1 MAQPIPDLW
10 PEIEQSR
17 EVPPVAILREQA
29 ALLGKKTN
37 HLLEGRVGT
46 AVTPEG
52 RFVHSF
58 YIVAPA
64 LDDYTYK
71 LFEIEHG
78 ANPYPVEAAGLERP
92 GALPHVGPACEADEV
107 EFMSPVNIGVSL
119 ESEQE
124 LLDHIRK
131 ILNSD
136 GTKRVIGNLL
146 AQIKATS

>member
-10 PEIEQSR
+10 PEIEQSQV
-17 EVPPVAILREQA
+17 VPPVAILREQA

-37 HLLEGRVGT
+37 HLLEGRVITRPTGD
-46 AVTPEG
+46 G
-52 RFVHSF
+52 RFTHLF
-58 YIVAPA
+58 CIVAPA

-71 LFEIEHG
+71 LFEIVHG
-78 ANPYPVEAAGLERP
+78 ANQYPVEAAGLERP
-92 GALPHVGPACEADEV
+92 GDLPRIGPAIVHLA
-107 EFMSPVNIGVSL
+107 
-119 ESEQE
+119 SEQE

-136 GTKRVIGNLL
+136 GTKRVIGSLL

>member
-10 PEIEQSR
+10 PEIEQSQV
-17 EVPPVAILREQA
+17 VPPVAILRGQA

-37 HLLEGRVGT
+37 HLLEGRVVSTSTGY
-46 AVTPEG
+46 G
-52 RFVHSF
+52 FFVHSF

-71 LFEIEHG
+71 LFEISHG
-78 ANPYPVEAAGLERP
+78 ADPYPVLVPGLPHR
-92 GALPHVGPACEADEV
+92 GALGYGVPVEA
-107 EFMSPVNIGVSL
+107 PQL
-119 ESEQE
+119 ASEQE
-124 LLDHIRK
+124 LLDYIRK

-136 GTKRVIGNLL
+136 ETKRVIGSLL

>member
-10 PEIEQSR
+10 PEIEQSQV
-17 EVPPVAILREQA
+17 VPPVAILREQA

-37 HLLEGRVGT
+37 HLLEGRVDT
-46 AVTPEG
+46 TTSPDG

-71 LFEIEHG
+71 LFEIGHG
-78 ANPYPVEAAGLERP
+78 ADPYPVLVP
-92 GALPHVGPACEADEV
+92 GLPHRGARGELVPAEGLRLA
-107 EFMSPVNIGVSL
+107 
-119 ESEQE
+119 SEQE
-124 LLDHIRK
+124 LLDYIRK

-136 GTKRVIGNLL
+136 GTKRVIGSLL

>member
-10 PEIEQSR
+10 PEIEQTQV
-17 EVPPVAILREQA
+17 VPPVAILREQA
-29 ALLGKKTN
+29 ALLGQKTN
-37 HLLEGRVGT
+37 YLLQGRVQT
-46 AVTPEG
+46 TVDLHG

-71 LFEIEHG
+71 LFEVKHD
-78 ANPYPVEAAGLERP
+78 ANQYPVEADSLGRT
-92 GALPHVGPACEADEV
+92 GPLTVDL
-107 EFMSPVNIGVSL
+107 N
-119 ESEQE
+119 SEQQ

-136 GTKRVIGNLL
+136 KTKRVVGSLL
-146 AQIKATS
+146 AQVKATS